1 MVAVALLSNP
11 TSTGNR
17 ASLPQIRN
25 FCAERPEVFHYEVE
39 HPGQTAAALESI
51 ARAKP
56 RVLVINGGDGTVQA
70 ALTEMHNGGHFDG
83 NPPPVAVLPSGKTNL
98 IALDLGWTG
107 DPLVA
112 LEEILRL
119 AKTDMADHLVQRE
132 LIALTEG
139 EHGNS
144 AVLGMFLGGA
154 GLADTILYCR
164 HKIYPLG
171 LPNAVAHF
179 LAGVATIFG
188 MITGFRGS
196 MLPPKPN
203 PVSVSLMREGQ
214 IQGRFAFLIVTTL
227 ERLVLGT
234 RTTEGQHGL
243 KLMAV
248 EQSPMSLIRAG
259 IASVRGRLG
268 QVKLAGVHIEHGDM
282 IRIESDR
289 TSVILDGEEFHAI
302 TGRPIVLR
310 STAPMNFLRL
320 AA

>member
-17 ASLPQIRN
+17 ASLPEIRS

-107 DPLVA
+107 DPLAA

-144 AVLGMFLGGA
+144 AVQKELTMIKFNFGRNTRMVWVVA
-154 GLADTILYCR
+154 
-164 HKIYPLG
+164 LG
-171 LPNAVAHF
+171 LLTFVD
-179 LAGVATIFG
+179 T
-188 MITGFRGS
+188 
-196 MLPPKPN
+196 
-203 PVSVSLMREGQ
+203 Q
-214 IQGRFAFLIVTTL
+214 QG
-227 ERLVLGT
+227 G
-234 RTTEGQHGL
+234 
-243 KLMAV
+243 
-248 EQSPMSLIRAG
+248 G
-259 IASVRGRLG
+259 IAR
-268 QVKLAGVHIEHGDM
+268 
-282 IRIESDR
+282 
-289 TSVILDGEEFHAI
+289 
-302 TGRPIVLR
+302 
-310 STAPMNFLRL
+310 
-320 AA
+320 